1 MTEYLFFSGK
11 GGVGKTTMAATTA
24 VYCAMRGKKTLIIS
38 TDPASNLGDIFETR
52 IGPTITPIIPN
63 LSAMDIDPDVA
74 TEEYREKVI
83 GPMRGVMPDDIMK
96 VLEEQF
102 RSACTTEIAAFDRF
116 TDFLVNEEFDLVIF
130 DTAPTGH
137 TIRLLELP
145 VDWSKHIE
153 ESAKGSGQ
161 TCIGPVSSIQGAKEK
176 YDRAIAAM
184 RESTRTT
191 FYLVLKPEKTSLA
204 ETLRARDE
212 LSMLG
217 IRNFRVIINGTYPD
231 DEIINS
237 RYANL
242 SAVQS
247 RYLGMIEKALPYPS
261 NHVGL
266 QSGEIKGLQ
275 SITDF
280 AGVVF
285 EGKKAAVTES
295 FHQAGTFDQ
304 FANGDALT
312 RLIQKKR
319 DTRIVIITGKGG
331 VGKTVTACAVAA
343 QLAGDRRKTLLVTTD
358 PAAHIGHVLDEP
370 IGDTIGQ
377 TKSLPYL
384 SAARI
389 DQKKSVETYKKR
401 IIDDAVRSGYS
412 DDMLIALKEEL
423 ESPCTEEMAV
433 FEEFAGVVEN
443 GDFEYIVFDTAPT
456 GHTLRLL
463 ELPYDYARQV
473 ELMVQIKKEGSVS
486 DKAQKKL
493 ESLLKKLKDPGTSV
507 FMLVFYPE
515 YTPIHEAKRTLDDL
529 SLAGIGVQAVIAN
542 NVLENGDKGSGFFHK
557 RAEMQQH
564 YLGIAQKLFQL
575 PVFKI
580 PMFDDE
586 IIGLPKLKQVA
597 ESLFQ
602 RECCPHGPAMSLKSD
617 LGKEMMTQK
626 RPKKVV
632 NDD

>member
-24 VYCAMRGKKTLIIS
+24 VYNAMRGKKTLIIS

-52 IGPTITPIIPN
+52 IGHTITPIIPN
-63 LSAMDIDPDVA
+63 LSAMDIDPDAA

-116 TDFLVNEEFDLVIF
+116 TDFLVNKEFDLVVF

-184 RESTRTT
+184 REGSRTT

-212 LSMLG
+212 LNKLG
-217 IRNFRVIINGTYPD
+217 IRNFRVIVNGIYPD
-231 DEIINS
+231 DEIIHS

-261 NHVGL
+261 NKVGL
-266 QSGEIKGLQ
+266 QSGEIKGLRA
-275 SITDF
+275 IKDF

-285 EGKKAAVTES
+285 EGKKTAVTGS
-295 FHQAGTFDQ
+295 FPQPGTFDQ
-304 FANGDALT
+304 FADGDALT
-312 RLIQKKR
+312 HIIQKKH

-343 QLAGDRRKTLLVTTD
+343 HLAGNRQKTLLVTTD

-389 DQKKSVETYKKR
+389 DQKKSVETYKKK

-443 GDFEYIVFDTAPT
+443 SDFDYIVFDTAPT

-473 ELMVQIKKEGSVS
+473 ELMVQIKKEGGAS

-493 ESLLKKLKDPGTSV
+493 KSLLGKLKDPGTSA

-542 NVLENGDKGSGFFHK
+542 NVLENGDKNSDFFHR

-564 YLGIAQKLFQL
+564 YLEIAKKLFQL

-586 IIGLPKLKQVA
+586 IIGLPRLKQVA
-597 ESLFQ
+597 EALFQ
-602 RECCPHGPAMSLKSD
+602 RECCPENPAWNS
-617 LGKEMMTQK
+617 GEI
-626 RPKKVV
+626 
-632 NDD
+632 

>member
-1 MTEYLFFSGK
+1 MKMKSMTEYLFFSGK
-11 GGVGKTTMAATTA
+11 GGVGKTTMAAATA
-24 VYCAMRGKKTLIIS
+24 VYHANQGKKTLIIS
-38 TDPASNLGDIFETR
+38 TDPASNLGDIFEKR
-52 IGPTITPIIPN
+52 IGHAITLIIPN
-63 LSAMDIDPDVA
+63 LYAMDIDPDVA

-83 GPMRGVMPDDIMK
+83 GPMRGVMPADVMK

-102 RSACTTEIAAFDRF
+102 RSACTIEIAAFDRF
-116 TDFLVNEEFDLVIF
+116 TDFLVNEEFDLVVF

-176 YDRAIAAM
+176 YDQAIAAM
-184 RESTRTT
+184 REGSRTT

-212 LSMLG
+212 LNTLG
-217 IRNFRVIINGTYPD
+217 IRNFHVIVNGIYPD
-231 DEIINS
+231 DEIIRS

-247 RYLGMIEKALPYPS
+247 RYLGLIEKALPYPS
-261 NHVGL
+261 IEVGL
-266 QSGEIKGLQ
+266 QSGEIKGLRA
-275 SITDF
+275 ITDF
-280 AGVVF
+280 AGFVF
-285 EGKKAAVTES
+285 EGKEAAVMES
-295 FHQAGTFDQ
+295 FHQPGTFDR
-304 FANGDALT
+304 FSNGAALAEII
-312 RLIQKKR
+312 RKKG

-370 IGDTIGQ
+370 IGDSIAP

-389 DQKKSVETYKKR
+389 NQKKSVETYKKR

-412 DDMLIALKEEL
+412 ADMLIALKEEL

-433 FEEFAGVVEN
+433 FEEFARIVEN
-443 GDFEYIVFDTAPT
+443 SDFDTIVFDTAPT

-473 ELMVQIKKEGSVS
+473 EMMVQIKKEGGVS
-486 DKAQKKL
+486 DKAKKKL
-493 ESLLKKLKDPGTSV
+493 ESLLKKLKDPATSA

-542 NVLENGDKGSGFFHK
+542 NVLENGDKNSDFFHK

-564 YLGIAQKLFQL
+564 YLEIADKLFLL

-586 IIGLPKLKQVA
+586 IIGLPRLKQVA
-597 ESLFQ
+597 EALFQ
-602 RECCPHGPAMSLKSD
+602 RECCPQRPAES
-617 LGKEMMTQK
+617 
-626 RPKKVV
+626 
-632 NDD
+632 